1 MITDIIGGT
10 DVQKMLKPN
19 PLQVGDT
26 IGIVAPAGPYD
37 KDSFEKGIAVLE
49 TMGFKVHVPEG
60 LDRSEGFLAGSDRQ
74 RADIFNGCFQNDAIK
89 GVFCARGGYGSL
101 RILDLID
108 YRLIEENPKV
118 FVGFSDITAI
128 HMTLLSRCRL
138 ITFHGPVVT
147 RLGEADPETLDF
159 LIAAISSGRKLE
171 IKVKS
176 GTAVKSGRCEGVVS
190 GGNLT
195 TLCHLLGTP
204 YAPVFRNHILLLED
218 VAEAPYKIN
227 RKLFQMKLSGCL
239 KGVRGIM
246 LGDFT
251 DCGSHS
257 ELVATVK
264 EVFNDMEIPIMA
276 GFNFGH
282 GAPNLTIPLGLKAI
296 LDTGKGSLIFEE
308 SATCG

>member
-1 MITDIIGGT
+1 
-10 DVQKMLKPN
+10 MLKPN
-19 PLQVGDT
+19 PLRVGDT
-26 IGIVAPAGPYD
+26 VGIVAPAGPYD
-37 KDSFEKGIAVLE
+37 KDLFEKGIAALE
-49 TMGFKVHVPEG
+49 TMGFKVHVPDG
-60 LDRSEGFLAGSDRQ
+60 LDRSKGFLAGSDRH
-74 RADIFNGCFQNDAIK
+74 RADIFNGCFRNEKIK
-89 GVFCARGGYGSL
+89 GIFCARGGYGSL

-108 YRLIEENPKV
+108 YRLIEDNPKV

-128 HMTLLSRCRL
+128 HMTLLDRCRL

-147 RLGEADPETLDF
+147 RLGEADPETLDS
-159 LIAAISSGRKLE
+159 LTAAVSSGRKLE

-176 GTAVKSGRCEGVVS
+176 GTIVQSGRCEGVVS

-239 KGVRGIM
+239 DGVGGIM
-246 LGDFT
+246 LGDFN
-251 DCGSHS
+251 DCGSRR
-257 ELVATVK
+257 ELIATMK
-264 EVFNDMEIPIMA
+264 EVFKDMKIPIMA

-282 GAPNLTIPLGLKAI
+282 GTPNLTVPLGLNAI
-296 LDTGKGSLIFEE
+296 LDTEKRSLMFEE
-308 SATCG
+308 SATYG